1 MSTYTHRT
9 IIVPAQFQQL
19 AQGLCEAAAEGDA
32 GKGMFT
38 TGLSETGT
46 EPATHY
52 ISSGPIYESLA
63 DLLPLT
69 TVAYEEEDTTET
81 TRPGNVPVVEG
92 LAAQAGIA
100 LPPGTIAALFDAI
113 DATELGPWAAMARL
127 GLVMVVA
134 VDAPTDTTAYMPG
147 IAR

>member
-9 IIVPAQFQQL
+9 IIVPAAFQQL
-19 AQGLCEAAAEGDA
+19 TQALCEAAAEGDA

-46 EPATHY
+46 EPASHY
-52 ISSGPIYESLA
+52 ISSGPIYESFA

-69 TVAYEEEDTTET
+69 TVAYEEEVAAET
-81 TRPGNVPVVEG
+81 TRPGNVAVVEAIA
-92 LAAQAGIA
+92 LQAGFT

-113 DATELGPWAAMARL
+113 DVTELGPWAAMARL
-127 GLVMVVA
+127 DLKITQGML
-134 VDAPTDTTAYMPG
+134 
-147 IAR
+147 

>member
-1 MSTYTHRT
+1 MSQYTHRT

-19 AQGLCEAAAEGDA
+19 AQGLCAAAAEGDA

-52 ISSGPIYESLA
+52 ISSGQIYESLA

-69 TVAYEEEDTTET
+69 TLAYEEDDAAET
-81 TRPGNVPVVEG
+81 TRSGNVETVEAIA
-92 LAAQAGIA
+92 LQAGFT

-113 DATELGPWAAMARL
+113 DVTELGPWAAMARMSL
-127 GLVMVVA
+127 AITQG
-134 VDAPTDTTAYMPG
+134 D
-147 IAR
+147 IE